1 MPLVLSHHSVCSPV
15 DFTLSPR
22 ALPARSGGLVVE
34 SNNERNR
41 TSASTEA
48 IGVPKENPAQTMGS
62 AIQAGISAPAPSGN
76 WQLR

>member
-15 DFTLSPR
+15 DFTLSPK
-22 ALPARSGGLVVE
+22 ALPALLWRARVE

>member
-1 MPLVLSHHSVCSPV
+1 MPLVLSHHSVHSPV
-15 DFTLSPR
+15 DFTLSPK
-22 ALPARSGGLVVE
+22 ALPARSGGLV

-41 TSASTEA
+41 TNASTEA